1 MPTVDVID
9 LENNKVGSVEL
20 SDQVFAARVNEAL
33 LYQAVHHYQAS
44 RRAGTHSTKT
54 RADVSGSGRK
64 PWRQKGTSRAR
75 VGSIRTPLWRSGG
88 ITHGPKPRDYSYH
101 LPKKMLLGALRAALS
116 ARLQEGAVKV
126 VREFELSTHKTRD
139 FHEVLDRLDLDST
152 VLIVDNSDNPN
163 LALSSRNI
171 PHVTLMESHEVHPF
185 HLLGHKSVV
194 FTESTIRHC
203 SEVLAS

>member
-1 MPTVDVID
+1 M
-9 LENNKVGSVEL
+9 LE
-20 SDQVFAARVNEAL
+20 
-33 LYQAVHHYQAS
+33 
-44 RRAGTHSTKT
+44 
-54 RADVSGSGRK
+54 
-64 PWRQKGTSRAR
+64 
-75 VGSIRTPLWRSGG
+75 
-88 ITHGPKPRDYSYH
+88 
-101 LPKKMLLGALRAALS
+101 
-116 ARLQEGAVKV
+116 
-126 VREFELSTHKTRD
+126 
-139 FHEVLDRLDLDST
+139 RLDLDST

>member
-54 RADVSGSGRK
+54 RAEVSGSGRK

-185 HLLGHKSVV
+185 HLLRHKSVV
-194 FTESTIRHC
+194 FTESTIKHC
-203 SEVLAS
+203 SEVLTS